1 MPLVQPL
8 PIDHDATV
16 AELAQ
21 FFNTTLGFAPHSVL
35 TMMRRPALARA
46 FTELNRAVMADNT
59 ADNTADRMPD
69 GMADKMVGGMPGKAG
84 AGRVTG
90 ELKRLVGHIASHVAG
105 CRYCEA
111 HTIRAAARFG
121 NQEGAAPE
129 RLDEVWDFRSS
140 ARFTA
145 AERAALEYAA
155 AAASVPGA
163 VTPEIGLELRKHWDD
178 GEIVEITGVIA
189 LFGFLNRW
197 NDAMATELEAP
208 AAADG
213 QRWLSARGW
222 TAGKHGRHG
231 GATP

>member
-59 ADNTADRMPD
+59 TDNTADRMPD
-69 GMADKMVGGMPGKAG
+69 KTAEKMVGGMPGKAG

-178 GEIVEITGVIA
+178 GEIV
-189 LFGFLNRW
+189 
-197 NDAMATELEAP
+197 
-208 AAADG
+208 
-213 QRWLSARGW
+213 
-222 TAGKHGRHG
+222 
-231 GATP
+231 

>member
-1 MPLVQPL
+1 MPLVPPL
-8 PIDHDATV
+8 PTDHDAQV
-16 AELAQ
+16 EELAQ
-21 FFNTTLGFAPHSVL
+21 FFNTTLGFPPHSVL

-46 FTELNRAVMADNT
+46 FTELNRAVMADET
-59 ADNTADRMPD
+59 
-69 GMADKMVGGMPGKAG
+69 GS
-84 AGRVTG
+84 GRVTA
-90 ELKRLVGHIASHVAG
+90 ELKRLLGHIASRVAG

-121 NQEGAAPE
+121 AEEGAAPA
-129 RLDEVWDFRSS
+129 RLDEVWRFRTSPL
-140 ARFTA
+140 FTG

-155 AAASVPGA
+155 AAASVPGG
-163 VTPEIGLELRKHWDD
+163 VTPEIGNELRRHWDD

-213 QRWLSARGW
+213 RRWLAPQGW
-222 TAGKHGRHG
+222 TAGKHAALSAGL
-231 GATP
+231 GADFGADFGADLSANLQSDTP